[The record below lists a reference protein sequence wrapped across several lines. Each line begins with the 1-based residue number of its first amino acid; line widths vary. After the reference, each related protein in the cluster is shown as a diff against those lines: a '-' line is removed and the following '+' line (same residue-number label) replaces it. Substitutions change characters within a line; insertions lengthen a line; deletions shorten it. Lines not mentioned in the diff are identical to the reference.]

1 MSANTSGTHQPASYS
16 RFLGGDSNVSPTTIP
31 VTTTVNGKQHAI
43 DVEPRTLL
51 LHLIREDLG
60 LTGTHTGC
68 ETGQCGACTVLL
80 DGQAVK
86 SCMVLAAQVEGRNV
100 TTIEG
105 LGESS
110 DHLHPL
116 QNVFWEEHGLQCGYC
131 TPGVLLSTL
140 ALLRDNPKPSDHDI
154 RHALEGNICRCT
166 GYQNI
171 VKAVQVASE
180 KLTADDLAD
189 ASAKVEV

>member
-1 MSANTSGTHQPASYS
+1 
-16 RFLGGDSNVSPTTIP
+16 VSPTTIP
-31 VTTTVNGKQHAI
+31 VSTTVNGEHHAI

-51 LHLIREDLG
+51 LHALRDSLG

-80 DGQAVK
+80 DGRAVK
-86 SCMVLAAQVEGRNV
+86 SCMVLAAQVDGRSV

-105 LGESS
+105 LAESPET
-110 DHLHPL
+110 LHPL

-131 TPGVLLSTL
+131 TPGVILSSL
-140 ALLRDNPKPSDHDI
+140 ALLRDTPKPDEAAI

-171 VKAVQVASE
+171 VRAVQVAAE
-180 KLTADDLAD
+180 RLTADDLAVAGD
-189 ASAKVEV
+189 MVEV